1 MELFFIYMGIFLGY
15 AVIIRYSED
24 SYMNTKQIDCV
35 LELSNT
41 LNFRE
46 AAENLFISQLSL
58 TYQIQSLEAEIGS
71 PLTVRI
77 KCSVC
82 LVTIKMT
89 GRKVPGFL

>member
-1 MELFFIYMGIFLGY
+1 
-15 AVIIRYSED
+15 
-24 SYMNTKQIDCV
+24 MNTKQIDCV

-46 AAENLFISQLSL
+46 AAENLFISQPSL

-77 KCSVC
+77 KCPVC